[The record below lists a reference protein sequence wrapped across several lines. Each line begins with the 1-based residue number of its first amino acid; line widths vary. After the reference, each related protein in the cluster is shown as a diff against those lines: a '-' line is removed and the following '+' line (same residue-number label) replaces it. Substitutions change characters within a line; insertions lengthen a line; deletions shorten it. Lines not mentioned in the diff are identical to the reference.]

1 MSESTGS
8 ARRWAFGGALVG
20 VTAIWG
26 VTFPVVKQAVEQ
38 LPPYTFNAVR
48 FTLAAVVLGAFAL
61 PRLARLGAVGWRHGV
76 LLGGMLFAGYAFQTV
91 GLQHTNASNA
101 GFVTGMFVVFTPLLS
116 AVLLRRP
123 PGGAAIA
130 GVAAATVGL
139 ALLSLGP
146 GFVPRSGD
154 VIILGCAVAFA
165 AHIVG
170 LGAWSNRH
178 DALALTVAQMLA
190 SAVLHSAFAGVLEV
204 GRLPMAWDGSV
215 VVALVIT
222 AVLASAAAF
231 WIQTAAQRVIPPTRA
246 AVILTMEPVFAG
258 LFGFLLLDERLPAR
272 GWVGCAFILAGML
285 IAELRAGA
293 PPPAPPEDQTATA
306 AQTAVA
312 TR

>member
-1 MSESTGS
+1 
-8 ARRWAFGGALVG
+8 V
-20 VTAIWG
+20 WG
-26 VTFPVVKQAVEQ
+26 VTFPVVKQAVEK
-38 LPPYTFNAVR
+38 LPPYTFNGVR
-48 FTLAAVVLGAFAL
+48 FFLAALVLGAFAL
-61 PRLARLGAVGWRHGV
+61 PRLQRLGTVGWGHGLV
-76 LLGGMLFAGYAFQTV
+76 LGVMLFAGYAFQTV
-91 GLQHTNASNA
+91 GLQYTNASNA

-123 PGGAAIA
+123 PGGAAIV
-130 GVAAATVGL
+130 GVLFATVGL

-170 LGAWSNRH
+170 LGAWSHRH
-178 DALALTVAQMLA
+178 DAVALTVVQLLA
-190 SAVLHSAFAGVLEV
+190 SAVLHSGFALTLEV
-204 GRLPMAWDGSV
+204 GRTPMTWDASV
-215 VVALVIT
+215 VVALLVT

-231 WIQTAAQRVIPPTRA
+231 WIQTAAQRVIPPTRT

-258 LFGFLLLDERLPAR
+258 LFGFLLLDERLTAR
-272 GWVGCAFILAGML
+272 GWLGCALILAGML

-306 AQTAVA
+306 PGTGALAPT
-312 TR
+312 